1 MKKIDRLLLVSFI
14 PPFIVTF
21 GIATFVLVMQILW
34 VYIDDIAGK
43 GLGILLVF
51 ELLAYKSVG
60 LAPMALP
67 MAILLSSVMVVGG
80 LAERYELSSFKSAGV
95 SLLRVMR
102 PLMLFGAATMLVS
115 YYCSNNLIPVAN
127 LKFGS
132 RMHDIQRKKPSLS
145 LDAGVFNDD
154 FTDYAIY
161 IGSKSRDGSEI
172 KDIIIYDHRDA
183 AAGKLTEIV
192 AKRGRMYSSA
202 DGRYFIMQ
210 LEDGHQYTET
220 GPAGRRADG
229 AHPFVRVG
237 FQRWTK
243 IFDLG
248 EFDLAR
254 TNEDL
259 FTSNRAMMGSAQL
272 RVAIDSIELQVNE
285 QVASMNN
292 FLASFISLVRV
303 DTSVLAPD
311 NHSWINPAVL
321 EQAIAVETQKLTDSL
336 QRSAAAGPAA
346 ETTVTVEGPSPNA
359 NAIRSDSF
367 YIGLYKAKKQKGLP
381 VTKVQPKKLL
391 PPDSLQRQRSPAEV
405 FPPGIRFADWVD
417 QLPPDMKSRLY
428 TKARSSVRS
437 IETQA
442 EMADRTLDVTREN
455 LAKFVYELH
464 TKYSLAVVCIIFVF
478 VGAPMGA
485 IVRKGGF
492 GYPILVS
499 IIFFILFIVLTI
511 FCRKIAET
519 FIVPAMVAAWIP
531 CLVLLPVGLW
541 LTIKAMN
548 DSPLKWGLLDRLRG
562 KIALYKEAKKNK
574 NAETPTSA
582 AV

>member
-1 MKKIDRLLLVSFI
+1 MKKIDRLLLISFI

-102 PLMLFGAATMLVS
+102 PLILFGAATMLVS

-161 IGSKSRDGSEI
+161 IGSKSRDGSQI
-172 KDIIIYDHRDA
+172 RDIIIYDHRDA

-192 AKRGRMYSSA
+192 AKTGRMYSSA

-210 LEDGHQYTET
+210 LQDGHQYTET

-229 AHPFVRVG
+229 SHPFVRVG
-237 FQRWTK
+237 FQSWTK
-243 IFDLG
+243 VFDLG

-272 RVAIDSIELQVNE
+272 RVAIDSIEQQVGE

-336 QRSAAAGPAA
+336 QRTATASPAA
-346 ETTVTVEGPSPNA
+346 EQTAVVEGPSPNA

-367 YIGLYKAKKQKGLP
+367 YIGLYKARKQKGLA
-381 VTKVQPKKLL
+381 VNKVQPKKLL
-391 PPDSLQRQRSPAEV
+391 PPDSLQRLRNPVEI
-405 FPPGIRFADWVD
+405 FPPDISFTAWID
-417 QLPPDMKSRLY
+417 QLPIELKNRIY

-519 FIVPAMVAAWIP
+519 FIVPAVVAAWIP

-541 LTIKAMN
+541 LTTKAMN
-548 DSPLKWGLLDRLRG
+548 DSPLKWGLIDQLRG
-562 KIALYKEAKKNK
+562 KIALYREAKKNQ